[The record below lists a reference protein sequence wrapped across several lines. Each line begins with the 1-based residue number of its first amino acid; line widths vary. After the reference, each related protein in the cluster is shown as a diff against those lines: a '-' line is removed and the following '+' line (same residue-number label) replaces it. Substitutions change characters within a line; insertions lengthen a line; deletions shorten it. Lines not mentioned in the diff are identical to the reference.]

1 MPDIESNPLFGLL
14 TDALRAGPGSP
25 EWHQAVGR
33 LRADGLADS
42 DEYRLLVAVRE
53 NLESGRDYRS
63 IRAGPGFT
71 RKVMEAVDRERQQ
84 GGNRPR
90 AGLPVANVIAVLSG
104 VVILG
109 LLATLAYRLFPR
121 GGGAGGEQT
130 IEELEQ
136 TFFPTEVAAARFEGT
151 VPAGWRTVGGLPLE
165 PGKVGL
171 RPAPATQPAVAADTR
186 PAEPVGGAAL
196 APAALPADEPF
207 AVVVQ
212 LKPGRPTE
220 DLIVQVF
227 VSAEGDFSSD
237 KATSSNELV
246 WLIQGSKQKVIVGD
260 RVEVD
265 AQRPDAGTAAARAD
279 PLTVRLVVGKQLA
292 VVSTGSQRLWAG
304 PNGLANKPRT
314 VGVRFI
320 RVDGTKPIDPSVV
333 QSVRVLKK

>member
-71 RKVMEAVDRERQQ
+71 RKLMEAVDRERQH
-84 GGNRPR
+84 GGRPG
-90 AGLPVANVIAVLSG
+90 GLPVANIIAVVAG

-121 GGGAGGEQT
+121 PGTGGGDQT
-130 IEELEQ
+130 IQELEQ
-136 TFFPTEVAAARFEGT
+136 TFFPSELAAARFDGAI
-151 VPAGWRTVGGLPLE
+151 PAGWRTVGALPLE
-165 PGKVGL
+165 PGRTGL
-171 RPAPATQPAVAADTR
+171 RPAPPTQPPTPLATTAAATG
-186 PAEPVGGAAL
+186 PAEPTGGAVL
-196 APAALPADEPF
+196 APQTIPADEPF

-212 LKPGRPTE
+212 LRPGRPTE

-227 VSAEGDFSSD
+227 VSAEADFSAD

-246 WLIQGSKQKVIVGD
+246 WLIQGAKQKVVAGD
-260 RVEVD
+260 RVEVE
-265 AQRPDAGTAAARAD
+265 APRPEAC
-279 PLTVRLVVGKQLA
+279 
-292 VVSTGSQRLWAG
+292 
-304 PNGLANKPRT
+304 
-314 VGVRFI
+314 
-320 RVDGTKPIDPSVV
+320 
-333 QSVRVLKK
+333 